1 MGQKRYR
8 SAAADGLMGY
18 RQPRGGFDSRLSRKT
33 APLGVK
39 QQYINKKEQ
48 MTMEDKELEINPEQ
62 KALKPHIEAITG
74 WAAED
79 TEHRAALVITIDTAH
94 AGGGET
100 LLGGVVTEG
109 VLLSYALAKNMEANQ
124 DLKKMFDMALAATKD
139 PIKMTMLSIVAKQL
153 SSTGRKVLEDL
164 KSVIDEKLGKDENEQ
179 PDGE

>member
-8 SAAADGLMGY
+8 NAAADGLMGY

-39 QQYINKKEQ
+39 QQYINKKQ

-62 KALKPHIEAITG
+62 EALKPHIEAITG

-79 TEHRAALVITIDTAH
+79 TEHRAALVITIDTDH
-94 AGGGET
+94 ADSGNT
-100 LLGGVVTEG
+100 LLGGIVTEG
-109 VLLSYALAKNMEANQ
+109 VLLSYALAKNMEKDQNI
-124 DLKKMFDMALAATKD
+124 KTIFDVALAATED
-139 PIKMTMLSIVAKQL
+139 PIRMTMLSITAKQL
-153 SSTGRKVLEDL
+153 SSTGRKMLEDL
-164 KSVIDEKLGKDENEQ
+164 KSVIDEKLGEDEDEQ